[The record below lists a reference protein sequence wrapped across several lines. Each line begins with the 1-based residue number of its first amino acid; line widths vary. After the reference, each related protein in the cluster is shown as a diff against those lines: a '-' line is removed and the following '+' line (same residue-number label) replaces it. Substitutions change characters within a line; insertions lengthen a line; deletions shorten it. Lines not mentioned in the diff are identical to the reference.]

1 MPNILY
7 PPPRPQSVGEILDSA
22 FRIFRATLLKCLPY
36 ATVAVIAGQL
46 PTLYNMAK
54 GRPLLPPEQS
64 SDPLSWVLNT
74 WGHQMRDPLWW
85 AASLIV
91 TVLGSAILLRQ
102 HAMATGRPTATSVD
116 LATGV
121 RRLPGVLALLIL
133 SGLAI
138 AVWVLPAFALHGSM
152 RYLLLLLLLVPA
164 SCVAIALSCGW
175 PVLLVTGKGALA
187 SMIHSTRLTWGSWWR
202 LTLIYSVAA
211 VLLVAL
217 YSLAGVIALV
227 LSVLLAHGDIAVVTA
242 VTTVTML
249 IVAGVGTP
257 FFWALALAVL
267 GDLTVRREGADLAQR
282 LSAPATQ

>member
-46 PTLYNMAK
+46 PTLYKMAT
-54 GRPLLPPEQS
+54 GHPLLPPGQT
-64 SDPLSWVLNT
+64 SDPLSWVLDT
-74 WGHQMRDPLWW
+74 WVRQIRDPLWW

-102 HAMATGRPTATSVD
+102 HAIATGRPRTTIVD
-116 LATGV
+116 LVTALQ
-121 RRLPGVLALLIL
+121 RLPAVVLLLIL

-152 RYLLLLLLLVPA
+152 RYLLLLLLLAPA

-175 PVLLVTGKGALA
+175 PVLLVTGRGALE
-187 SMIHSTRLTWGSWWR
+187 SMTHSARLTWGSWWR
-202 LTLIYSVAA
+202 LTLIYTVAA

-227 LSVLLAHGDIAVVTA
+227 LSLLLAHGDIAVFTA
-242 VTTVTML
+242 VSTVTML
-249 IVAGVGTP
+249 DRKSVV
-257 FFWALALAVL
+257 
-267 GDLTVRREGADLAQR
+267 
-282 LSAPATQ
+282 

>member
-36 ATVAVIAGQL
+36 ATIAVIAGQL
-46 PTLYNMAK
+46 PTLYNMAT
-54 GRPLLPPEQS
+54 GRPLLPPEQT
-64 SDPLSWVLNT
+64 SDPLAWVLYT
-74 WGHQMRDPLWW
+74 WVRQIRDPLWW
-85 AASLIV
+85 ASSLIV

-102 HAMATGRPTATSVD
+102 HAIATGRPTAMSVD

-121 RRLPGVLALLIL
+121 RRLPGVLALLVL

-138 AVWVLPAFALHGSM
+138 AVCVLPAFALHGPM

-164 SCVAIALSCGW
+164 SCLAIALSCGW

-187 SMIHSTRLTWGSWWR
+187 SMIHSARLTWGSWWR
-202 LTLIYSVAA
+202 LSLIYTVAA
-211 VLLVAL
+211 VLLGAL

-227 LSVLLAHGDIAVVTA
+227 LAMVLAHGDIAVVTA

-249 IVAGVGTP
+249 ILAAVGTP

-267 GDLTVRREGADLAQR
+267 GDLTARREGADLAQR